1 VTSNSTRHSRVGVN
15 SEAAAGA
22 VLLLSKP
29 RGFCAGVVRAVQ
41 VVEMALEAH
50 GAPVYVLHEIIHN
63 QRVLADLRERG
74 AVFVERLDEVPA
86 RACLIFSA
94 HGVARSIEREARHR
108 GLQVIDATCPL
119 VAKVHLEVMQH
130 ARAGRDLIM
139 VGHAGHPEV
148 VGTLGRFDTS
158 RGGAAYLVET
168 LDDVQTLQV
177 RDPFRVAVVTQTTL
191 SVDDSRRIVA
201 ALRERFPAIVE
212 PRRDDICY
220 ATQSRQN
227 GVRNLLPLVDLILV
241 VGARNSSNA
250 NRLREV
256 AMDGGREAHLVQDA
270 REIDV
275 RWLRPGIVIGI
286 TAGASTPAVLV
297 DEVIERLRG
306 WGAQAATEM
315 EGEDETVTF
324 RLPVSLLRATAQ
336 RETRK
341 KTDEEHQ
348 TL

>member
-1 VTSNSTRHSRVGVN
+1 MTSNSTPQARPGAN
-15 SEAAAGA
+15 AETAADA
-22 VLLLSKP
+22 VLLLAKP

-41 VVEMALEAH
+41 VVELALEAH

-63 QRVLADLRERG
+63 QRVLADLRNRG
-74 AVFVERLDEVPA
+74 AVFVERLDEVPPQ
-86 RACLIFSA
+86 ACLIFSA
-94 HGVARSIEREARHR
+94 HGVARAVEREARQR

-139 VGHAGHPEV
+139 IGHAGHPEV

-158 RGGAAYLVET
+158 RGGSAHLVEN
-168 LDDVQTLQV
+168 LDGVQALRV
-177 RDPFRVAVVTQTTL
+177 RDPMRVAVVTQTTL
-191 SVDDSRRIVA
+191 SVDDTRRVLA
-201 ALRERFPAIVE
+201 ALRARFPAIVE

-227 GVRNLLPLVDLILV
+227 GVQSLLPRVDLVLV

-256 AMDGGREAHLVQDA
+256 ARSGGCEAHLVQDA

-297 DEVIERLRG
+297 DELVERLKSL
-306 WGAQAATEM
+306 GAGVVTEM
-315 EGEDETVTF
+315 DGEDESVSF
-324 RLPVSLLRATAQ
+324 RLPASLLRATARHQ
-336 RETRK
+336 TRTT
-341 KTDEEHQ
+341 TDEEHQ
-348 TL
+348 PV